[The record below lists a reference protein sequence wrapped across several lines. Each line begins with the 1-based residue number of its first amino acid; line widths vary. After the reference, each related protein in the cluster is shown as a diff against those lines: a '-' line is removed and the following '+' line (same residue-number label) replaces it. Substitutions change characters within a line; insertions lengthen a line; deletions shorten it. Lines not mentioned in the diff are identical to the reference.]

1 MEATETRVLHEKDED
16 CDLDENLFC
25 VTCGVDHT
33 GPACDWCGGVGF
45 HRVSC
50 EYRDAGPFW
59 PRKE

>member
-33 GPACDWCGGVGF
+33 GPA
-45 HRVSC
+45 
-50 EYRDAGPFW
+50 
-59 PRKE
+59 